1 MPLTLAIENQP
12 QLPDGGP
19 TSIQISGRR
28 GIDIGRDQ
36 HLDWTLPDPDRII
49 SGKHCEIR
57 YYDGAF
63 WLHDL
68 SRNGTFVN
76 GSDRRLHEPHR
87 LRNGDRL
94 EIGNYIIGVRIDG
107 AEAEPPPPDSATAPA
122 ISAFADIWDDAGE
135 APPSIPQAD
144 LRVPKERARAGADF
158 LDWVV
163 DLPEATP
170 DEPSFRPPP
179 VDLAPMQIGA
189 DTGGET
195 DTWEQVH
202 RSGSSNPGQPPAA
215 RFPPGLGPAE
225 RENAVPSPLAGFGA
239 PAPATDQDIL
249 RRFAR
254 GAGVPPEVLA
264 GRNAGEVAEELGA
277 IMRIVVENLRQ
288 LLAARAESRRMLR
301 GARQT
306 MIQAF
311 DNNPIKFS
319 PTAEDALRAMLGPR
333 TKGYLDA
340 QQTLKQSFE
349 DLKSHQLATFVA
361 MQKAVEQMMQPFD
374 PKAIEEATAHR
385 GLGVIGSR
393 KAALW
398 DAFVAR
404 WEAALAEHDNGFIDA
419 FVSYFSQYYQRGER
433 DS

>member
-1 MPLTLAIENQP
+1 MPLTLAIENHP

-36 HLDWTLPDPDRII
+36 HLDWTLPDPDRVI

-57 YYDGAF
+57 YYEGAF

-94 EIGNYIIGVRIDG
+94 EIGNYIIGVRLDG
-107 AEAEPPPPDSATAPA
+107 PEAEPPPAEPTPA
-122 ISAFADIWDDAGE
+122 QAVSTFEDIWDDAGE
-135 APPSIPQAD
+135 APPPIPSTD
-144 LRVPKERARAGADF
+144 LRVPKEKARAGADF

-179 VDLAPMQIGA
+179 ADLAPTPIGA
-189 DTGGET
+189 DAGRQN
-195 DTWEQVH
+195 DTWGPV
-202 RSGSSNPGQPPAA
+202 RRAASSGSAQPSAA
-215 RFPPGLGPAE
+215 RFPNGVGTAE
-225 RENAVPSPLAGFGA
+225 LESAVQLPVTSVGVPVSAS
-239 PAPATDQDIL
+239 DQDIL

-264 GRNAGEVAEELGA
+264 GRNAGEVAEEFGVV
-277 IMRIVVENLRQ
+277 MRIVVENLRQ

-301 GARQT
+301 GSRQT
-306 MIQAF
+306 MIQAL

-333 TKGYLDA
+333 TKGYLNA
-340 QQTLKQSFE
+340 QQTLEQSFE
-349 DLKSHQLATFVA
+349 DLKSHQLATFIA
-361 MQKAVEQMMQPFD
+361 MQKAVEQMMRPFD
-374 PKAIEEATAHR
+374 PKAIEDATPQR

>member
-1 MPLTLAIENQP
+1 
-12 QLPDGGP
+12 
-19 TSIQISGRR
+19 
-28 GIDIGRDQ
+28 
-36 HLDWTLPDPDRII
+36 
-49 SGKHCEIR
+49 
-57 YYDGAF
+57 
-63 WLHDL
+63 
-68 SRNGTFVN
+68 
-76 GSDRRLHEPHR
+76 
-87 LRNGDRL
+87 
-94 EIGNYIIGVRIDG
+94 
-107 AEAEPPPPDSATAPA
+107 
-122 ISAFADIWDDAGE
+122 
-135 APPSIPQAD
+135 
-144 LRVPKERARAGADF
+144 
-158 LDWVV
+158 
-163 DLPEATP
+163 
-170 DEPSFRPPP
+170 
-179 VDLAPMQIGA
+179 
-189 DTGGET
+189 
-195 DTWEQVH
+195 
-202 RSGSSNPGQPPAA
+202 
-215 RFPPGLGPAE
+215 
-225 RENAVPSPLAGFGA
+225 
-239 PAPATDQDIL
+239 
-249 RRFAR
+249 
-254 GAGVPPEVLA
+254 
-264 GRNAGEVAEELGA
+264 
-277 IMRIVVENLRQ
+277 MRIVVENLRQ
-288 LLAARAESRRMLR
+288 LLAARAESRRMVR